1 MLGADV
7 PGHRQKQLTPT
18 LIVRLSKANL
28 IQKLEWVGSLSDL
41 PSSNYISCNWPHLL
55 SRRSKSRSPSQ
66 KKSESVSS
74 SKTRSRSK
82 RASPPATDRRN
93 RSADSV
99 SSGDSSKLVIAYS
112 DSPESNDDISDG
124 EFTRWRK
131 KIREQERLSGTKKRR
146 SSTGNPTNAPSGNV
160 IPGASV

>member
-1 MLGADV
+1 M
-7 PGHRQKQLTPT
+7 
-18 LIVRLSKANL
+18 
-28 IQKLEWVGSLSDL
+28 
-41 PSSNYISCNWPHLL
+41 
-55 SRRSKSRSPSQ
+55 
-66 KKSESVSS
+66 
-74 SKTRSRSK
+74 
-82 RASPPATDRRN
+82 
-93 RSADSV
+93 

-146 SSTGNPTNAPSGNV
+146 SSTGNPTNTPASGNV